1 MGDKTLCP
9 ICTRFGIQLLDK
21 LLPKGVPRN
30 SFGLIEGEGGTGK
43 SYLIHLIMKNFLEKG
58 EEVVYLTLDDD
69 PESLVDALKSHDVN
83 ADEYLSR
90 EKLLIIDGCAAR
102 YGVVS
107 GRFTYERLTSLEP
120 EKVAKTLE
128 NVLDSKGIEKRGLL
142 IIDSINPFFIAYEPT
157 MIYDL
162 LCRLR
167 ASISKK
173 RKVLTLATLHTTS
186 GIFEE
191 PAQILEFMLDLVLLI
206 GYHVRALEAG
216 APVRRL
222 LIKKAKG
229 VPVSYGWVSYMIT
242 DAGPVEVKVKEGGGQ

>member
-1 MGDKTLCP
+1 MGDESLCP
-9 ICTRFGIQLLDK
+9 LCTRFGVLLLDK

-30 SFGLIEGEGGTGK
+30 SFGLVEGEGGTGK
-43 SYLIHLIMKNFLEKG
+43 SYLVHLIVKSFLERG

-69 PESLVDALKSHDVN
+69 PESLVDALKSHGVD
-83 ADEYLSR
+83 AEEYIKN

-107 GRFTYERLTSLEP
+107 GKYTYERLTSLEP

-128 NVLDSKGIEKRGLL
+128 SVLDSKNIENRGVL
-142 IIDSINPFFIAYEPT
+142 IIDSVNPFFIAYEPT

-167 ASISKK
+167 ASISKR

-191 PAQILEFMLDLVLLI
+191 PAQILEFMLDLVVLI

-222 LIKKAKG
+222 LVKKAKG

-242 DAGPVEVKVKEGGGQ
+242 DAGPIEVKVKEGSQ